1 MISSEGRMH
10 PILMVVRGILEATLR
25 ERGIGQWSVRISMRD
40 QDGKKAPSS
49 LPLPA

>member
-25 ERGIGQWSVRISMRD
+25 ERGISQWSVRISMRD